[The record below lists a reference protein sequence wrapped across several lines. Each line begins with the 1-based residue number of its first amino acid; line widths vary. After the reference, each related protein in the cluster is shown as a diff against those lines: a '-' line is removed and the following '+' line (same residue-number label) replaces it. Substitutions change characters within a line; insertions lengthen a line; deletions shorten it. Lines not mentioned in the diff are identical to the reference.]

1 LEILWINQLET
12 VLVVAFPPL
21 RDYYILLLT
30 TNKKNKERIRE
41 EMKKWKSKK
50 FNIFG
55 DKWTIVFVDKV
66 LDNRGPEDPEHW
78 LFGESTSLNKKI
90 RISTKKPDD
99 TLLSDNEV
107 LNTVAHECVHAILDS
122 GQYLKSSGDEP
133 MVEFLA
139 KGILSLL
146 KNKVFEYEDEK
157 SNRKKKL

>member
-1 LEILWINQLET
+1 
-12 VLVVAFPPL
+12 
-21 RDYYILLLT
+21 
-30 TNKKNKERIRE
+30 
-41 EMKKWKSKK
+41 MKKWKNKK

-66 LDNRGPEDPEHW
+66 LDYKGPEDPEHW
-78 LFGESTSLNKKI
+78 LFGQSTSLDKKI
-90 RISTKKPDD
+90 KISTKKPDD